1 MSFAI
6 NIGKQNEKGHS
17 IWLFSRN
24 LVSEYLKEII
34 HSTTTATAV
43 KNILEQ
49 GKKLITDAAKKHEK

>member
-6 NIGKQNEKGHS
+6 NIGKQNEKGHG
-17 IWLFSRN
+17 IWLFLRN

-34 HSTTTATAV
+34 DSTTTTAV